1 MRRRE
6 FLGYLTGA
14 AAWPLVAR
22 AQPSAKHYRI
32 GYLGAGS
39 KSVLPIALDA
49 FLRQLRQLGYIEGEN
64 LAIEYRWAGDRDD
77 QLIGLANDLVAQK
90 VDVIVVEGHT
100 PAIQAAQEATRTIP
114 IVMAISGDPV
124 ATGLV
129 ASLAR
134 PGGNV
139 TGLTLLTPDLAGK
152 RLELLKEC
160 VPGLVRVAALWNAAN
175 PVKVLDWQ
183 QTQAAATA
191 MGLEIQSLEVRKP
204 GDFNTAFDLAMKT
217 RANAIVVFGD
227 GLINGHRKEIVQF
240 VRTRRLP
247 GMFPYREFVDE
258 GGLMSY
264 APNYSGLFQRAALYV
279 DKILKGAK
287 PAELPVEQPIKFEF
301 VINLKAAK
309 ALDLNLPPSVLAR
322 ADDVIE

>member
-6 FLGYLTGA
+6 FLCLTGAA

-22 AQPSAKHYRI
+22 AQPSAKHRI
-32 GYLGAGS
+32 GYLGLGP
-39 KSVLPIALDA
+39 KSNLPAAFDA
-49 FLRQLRQLGYIEGEN
+49 FRDQMRQLGYIEGEN
-64 LAIEYRWAGDRDD
+64 LAVEYRWAGDRDD
-77 QLIGLANDLVAQK
+77 RLAGLANDLVAQK

-100 PAIQAAQEATRTIP
+100 PAIQAVKDATRTIP
-114 IVMAISGDPV
+114 IVMAVSGDPV

-139 TGLTLLTPDLAGK
+139 TGLTILSPELASK

-160 VPGLVRVAALWNAAN
+160 APGLARVAVLWNAAN

-183 QTQAAATA
+183 QTQSAAKT
-191 MGLEIQSLEVRKP
+191 MGLELQSLEVRGP
-204 GDFNTAFDLAMKT
+204 GDFGGAFDLAIKN
-217 RANAIVVFGD
+217 RADAIVVFSD
-227 GLINGHRKEIVQF
+227 GLTNSHQKEIVRF
-240 VRTRRLP
+240 VRTTRFP
-247 GMFPYREFVDE
+247 GMFAHRAYVDD

-264 APNYSGLFQRAALYV
+264 APSFTDLFRRAALYV

-287 PAELPVEQPIKFEF
+287 PAELPVEQPTKFEF

-309 ALDLNLPPSVLAR
+309 ALDFNVPPSVLAR